1 LPRSRQAALKPYRE
15 VIFTRR
21 GLSVYL
27 WVCILYCK
35 NSAVFSRCYPDGG
48 GMEQKQNNNSDIN
61 QMRDE
66 LKLKAHL
73 FKMET
78 RDLWDD
84 LEQKWEK
91 LTQES
96 GVARGAVEKTAKN
109 VGAATSLL
117 VDELKEGYERIKRSI
132 SS

>member
-1 LPRSRQAALKPYRE
+1 
-15 VIFTRR
+15 
-21 GLSVYL
+21 
-27 WVCILYCK
+27 
-35 NSAVFSRCYPDGG
+35 
-48 GMEQKQNNNSDIN
+48 MEQKQNNNSDIN